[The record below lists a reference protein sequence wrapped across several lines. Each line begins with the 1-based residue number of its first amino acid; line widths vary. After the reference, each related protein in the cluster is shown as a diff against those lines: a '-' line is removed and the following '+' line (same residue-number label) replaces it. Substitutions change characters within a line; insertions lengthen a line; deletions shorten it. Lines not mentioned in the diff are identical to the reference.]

1 MPLSFPRLPLLRLAA
16 VALAAAPAAVL
27 AHAGSDGGTHHGL
40 LSGLLHPLTGL
51 DHLAAMVAVGLWS
64 ALTAA
69 RAGVASYARVPLA
82 FATLLLIGALL
93 AGAGWPFPAVE
104 PAIAAS
110 LLVLGLLVAGRRALP
125 QAAAPVLVGGFA
137 LFHGAAHHQEMSHEL
152 GQGWALAG
160 MVIATA
166 LLHGTGLLLGHALR
180 GRGPWWPRVAGGAT
194 AVLGAALLLA

>member
-1 MPLSFPRLPLLRLAA
+1 MPLSSPRLPLVRLAA

-40 LSGLLHPLTGL
+40 SIGFLHPLTGL

-64 ALTAA
+64 ALTAT
-69 RAGVASYARVPLA
+69 RAGVASYARMPLA
-82 FATLLLIGALL
+82 FATLLLVGALL
-93 AGAGWPFPAVE
+93 AGAGWQFPAVE

-110 LLVLGLLVAGRRALP
+110 LLVLGLLVTGRRALP
-125 QAAAPVLVGGFA
+125 QAAAAVLVGGFA
-137 LFHGAAHHQEMSHEL
+137 LFHGAAHGQEL

-160 MVIATA
+160 MVLATA
-166 LLHGTGLLLGHALR
+166 LLHGAGLLLGHALR
-180 GRGPWWPRVAGGAT
+180 RRSPWWPRLAGGAT